1 MTDPHY
7 IHPEDEKVKAGPMPW
22 TVERSVTTPERE
34 AITRLCE
41 AVELLAQGLAGT
53 DAERQRRIAELLEQ
67 ARQLSKPDT
76 TVVFDPSNPEA
87 AAPGQFEAPEPED
100 AHKG

>member
-7 IHPEDEKVKAGPMPW
+7 IHPQDEEVKAGPMPW

-41 AVELLAQGLAGT
+41 AVEILSQGLASSDEEG
-53 DAERQRRIAELLEQ
+53 RRRVAELLEQ
-67 ARQLSKPDT
+67 ARELSKPDT

-87 AAPGQFEAPEPED
+87 AAPGEFEGSQSDSSDRA
-100 AHKG
+100 